1 MLVVLKTTSDG
12 APRQVQLR
20 TGQVLK
26 VGKSGWA
33 DFSIGGD
40 PTLEDEHFEVV
51 CAADGCHVRVLG
63 PSAAVFIN
71 GHATPRGTVFDG
83 DEIRAGKT
91 LFRVIIQGGPVRPLP
106 EQSQNEPQASVTA
119 ANTAA
124 VAATAAA
131 LSLAGICA
139 YLEFG
144 ADIKALANTTPTAD
158 LLINKLVADEKF
170 QDAIKLRAFL
180 LEKRQAVWWGCYCC
194 REELDGQ
201 LPNEQV
207 EAVDA
212 AALWVEDPSE
222 SNRRAAETKAAEL
235 NYSGPG
241 ATLGLSAFWS
251 NGSLAPEGSPD
262 VDPDER
268 LTAQGV
274 TAALITAAYLGDPT
288 KAPDRFRTFLERGKD
303 IAGGKIKIPGES

>member
-33 DFSIGGD
+33 DFSISGD
-40 PTLEDEHFEVV
+40 SSLEDEHFEVV

-71 GHATPRGTVFDG
+71 GHATPRGEVFDG
-83 DEIRAGKT
+83 DEIRAGQT
-91 LFRVIIQGGPVRPLP
+91 LFRVIVQGGPARSAP
-106 EQSQNEPQASVTA
+106 EQPASEPEVATPIAGSPA
-119 ANTAA
+119 A
-124 VAATAAA
+124 AATGAA

-144 ADIKALANTTPTAD
+144 ADIKTLANTAPSADVLIDKLTAE
-158 LLINKLVADEKF
+158 EKF
-170 QDAIKLRAFL
+170 QDAIKLRAYL
-180 LEKRQAVWWGCYCC
+180 LDKRQAVWWGCYCC
-194 REELDGQ
+194 REELDGK
-201 LPNEQV
+201 LPSEQE
-207 EAVDA
+207 EAVNS
-212 AALWVEDPSE
+212 AALWVEDPNE

-262 VDPDER
+262 VEPDER

-274 TAALITAAYLGDPT
+274 TAALITAAYLADPT
-288 KAPDRFRTFLERGKD
+288 KAANRFRTFLERGKE
-303 IAGGKIKIPGES
+303 IADGKLKIPGES